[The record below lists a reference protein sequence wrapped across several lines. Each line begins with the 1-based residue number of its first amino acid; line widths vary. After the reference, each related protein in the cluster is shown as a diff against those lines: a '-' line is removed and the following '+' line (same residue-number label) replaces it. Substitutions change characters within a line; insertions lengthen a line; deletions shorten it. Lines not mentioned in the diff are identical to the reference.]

1 MASWGSPTSDT
12 VPPAY
17 ARQSSW
23 SAAEWNGSDAA
34 AAAPPPA
41 ASPLDGYALP
51 TDHAHDADAA
61 RTRPRAGTRTSGFA
75 ATAEEDE
82 VQADWA
88 LPPLERV
95 QVALKGDMQGWAFVK
110 HHVWTII
117 HPEKSTS
124 VDRRYSDFVDLL
136 DILTK
141 RYPFRLLP
149 ALPPKRIQVS
159 GHYLAT
165 DDLFLDRRRRGL
177 ERALTA
183 LLAHPVL
190 KRDAL
195 LNAFISDDRDFS
207 EYRKANEVSLAE
219 ESASRALSPAELASL
234 PSDLDSRL
242 TSVRQRIFP
251 LVEAWTRITTTADR
265 LAHRRA
271 NQGKEYA
278 TLREALEGAVE
289 ATQGAWRPNEL
300 GETERHVRATAQLV
314 GEVAE
319 TNETSAQR
327 SLDTVVELLKQH
339 REIFVNLRDLY
350 GRQVTLGGDSGDKLR
365 RRLDANAAKLAQL
378 RETAPRPVNFD
389 AEADKLLSLIEA
401 DQRAIEAALKRR
413 EFIRF
418 CMWEEVRWAWRS
430 TSRLSRMLQDY
441 ARDEALF
448 GRRLHEQWSA
458 LAGALGGVSEI

>member
-1 MASWGSPTSDT
+1 MRPRTYLFVERGRERGLAHERRLLVLEARVLVQARPAEEVTSHPSTVPPVLLVACAAVERGSERASRAGEPLRLASTTFSTRAHSPLAPQMASWGSPTSDT

-195 LNAFISDDRDFS
+195 LNAFISDDRVGFLWDK
-207 EYRKANEVSLAE
+207 EKALADLADARRTFP
-219 ESASRALSPAELASL
+219 STARQTRSRSQKSP
-234 PSDLDSRL
+234 
-242 TSVRQRIFP
+242 
-251 LVEAWTRITTTADR
+251 
-265 LAHRRA
+265 RRA
-271 NQGKEYA
+271 PSLQ
-278 TLREALEGAVE
+278 
-289 ATQGAWRPNEL
+289 PN
-300 GETERHVRATAQLV
+300 
-314 GEVAE
+314 
-319 TNETSAQR
+319 SPR
-327 SLDTVVELLKQH
+327 SLRTS
-339 REIFVNLRDLY
+339 
-350 GRQVTLGGDSGDKLR
+350 T
-365 RRLDANAAKLAQL
+365 
-378 RETAPRPVNFD
+378 
-389 AEADKLLSLIEA
+389 
-401 DQRAIEAALKRR
+401 RA
-413 EFIRF
+413 
-418 CMWEEVRWAWRS
+418 
-430 TSRLSRMLQDY
+430 
-441 ARDEALF
+441 
-448 GRRLHEQWSA
+448 
-458 LAGALGGVSEI
+458 